1 MTRVIKAET
10 PSHFA
15 DASRLIDAYQRYI
28 IERNLTM
35 CMMGSL
41 DDEILNPAAY
51 YDPKKGGIFLA
62 YAECHAAL
70 VAASSDRETRP
81 RNECGVTETTYE
93 PVGICCIEA
102 HHPIHPDI
110 QCAEIRRMY
119 VAPAA
124 RGKKLGEALITACVS
139 EAQKLGYTRVVLD
152 TFQEP
157 TYALKLY
164 TRLGFTECA
173 PFNHLPLDKAV
184 WLEKML

>member
-1 MTRVIKAET
+1 
-10 PSHFA
+10 
-15 DASRLIDAYQRYI
+15 
-28 IERNLTM
+28 M

-41 DDEILNPAAY
+41 EDEILNPAAY

-62 YAECHAAL
+62 YIED
-70 VAASSDRETRP
+70 VAM
-81 RNECGVTETTYE
+81 
-93 PVGICCIEA
+93 GICCIEA

-119 VAPAA
+119 VASEA
-124 RGKKLGEALITACVS
+124 RGKKLGEALIMACVS

-164 TRLGFTECA
+164 KRLGFTECA